1 MMFDMTRGE
10 AHVGAGLMSVVI
22 TSTPIS
28 HLHINGR
35 ARAGTIDCFITR
47 LNTCHMSELVYRR
60 LHVRL
65 MGLVIETRKYT
76 NPLVKGRVRWM
87 PMRVKV

>member
-1 MMFDMTRGE
+1 MISIKFDMNRSCMMFDVTRGE

-47 LNTCHMSELVYRR
+47 LNTCRMSELVYRR
-60 LHVRL
+60 LHARL
-65 MGLVIETRKYT
+65 MADGPRDSYS
-76 NPLVKGRVRWM
+76 
-87 PMRVKV
+87 